1 MKYLLF
7 VFAKHVDQEEFIK
20 FLGGE
25 IGRVIE
31 SSDVK
36 YYYGPESVIF
46 TFNSNEDST
55 DIREIFHVTFGKS
68 NIVYFLLP
76 YEPDKMSYWM
86 DENVGKHLFSD
97 SEYDQK
103 NEDDMETLSFN
114 DFDNG
119 MDLLLKEII
128 NDDEIEKLRINVKHV
143 KTVDQLLDKIIDEGY
158 GSLLDSEIKLLNEYS
173 KK

>member
-55 DIREIFHVTFGKS
+55 D
-68 NIVYFLLP
+68 
-76 YEPDKMSYWM
+76 W
-86 DENVGKHLFSD
+86 
-97 SEYDQK
+97 
-103 NEDDMETLSFN
+103 
-114 DFDNG
+114 
-119 MDLLLKEII
+119 
-128 NDDEIEKLRINVKHV
+128 
-143 KTVDQLLDKIIDEGY
+143 
-158 GSLLDSEIKLLNEYS
+158 
-173 KK
+173 